1 MAKIRRKST
10 TKRTA
15 AKRAT
20 TKRTAAKRATT
31 KRTAAKRATTK
42 RATAKRATT
51 KRTTAKSRKLAQSAK
66 NRRRWGL
73 TALKLGCAASLVAAI
88 GLTLVL
94 LVYSRLA
101 KNYDLV
107 KLGRMP
113 ARSIVYDRNG
123 EQIGLLHGSNR
134 IAVTLDNIPQSFID
148 ALLSR
153 EDARFYGHGG
163 IDPIGVL
170 RAVYRTVIKRKTEGA
185 STITMQLARNSF
197 NELMS
202 QKTLHRKLVEVM
214 LARRIEEAYA
224 KEEILEF
231 YVNRIFFGSGIY
243 GIELASQSYFGKP
256 AKNMSLSE
264 SAMLAGIIRGPNRF
278 SPFRHYKAAV
288 AQRDMVLKSLLSREI
303 ISLQQHDLAKAEIVV
318 VLTQQ
323 PMRNKQENS
332 YALDA
337 IRYDLQ
343 NALSESDAEDGG
355 LKIHTSIDLRLQRS
369 AEAALER
376 GLAAVENQ
384 KAYHHSTRS
393 DFQDKGAKGDPGY
406 LQGAIVLLDNSTGG
420 TLAIV
425 GGRDIRHS
433 QFNRATVARRQV
445 GSAFKPFVYV
455 AAFEN
460 GMMPGAL
467 IDDGPLR
474 TGEIAGAPAHWKP
487 NNADGKSLGLQGA
500 DFGLIKSRNTMAV
513 RVGNRA
519 GIQRVCKLANR
530 AGITI
535 PENTE
540 NAQLFLGNLDC
551 DLKSLTSA
559 YTIFPNTGA
568 RVPAFT
574 IQSIVN
580 ARGETFY
587 RAAAQSYPA
596 APAGAC
602 ALTAEIL
609 QGVLAPGG
617 TGAKARSLGY
627 RKPAGGKTGTTNDF
641 KDAWFLGFTDKVTCG
656 VWAGL
661 DRPATIMP
669 GAYGSNV
676 ALPIWTDIMR
686 ACEQY
691 GYPASALRPKI
702 PMTNLRLCR
711 TSGRVATSGCQRAG
725 TAYKASIPRGL
736 APKHSCRDHG
746 GNTASTVN
754 TPPVARLK
762 TRQKTLRDSR

>member
-10 TKRTA
+10 AKRTATKRIAAKHATKRAAAKRTTAKRVAAKRVAAKRTA
-15 AKRAT
+15 AKPRKAL
-20 TKRTAAKRATT
+20 RPAK
-31 KRTAAKRATTK
+31 K
-42 RATAKRATT
+42 
-51 KRTTAKSRKLAQSAK
+51 
-66 NRRRWGL
+66 RRRWGL
-73 TALKLGCAASLVAAI
+73 AVFKLGAAAALVAAI
-88 GLTLVL
+88 GLALVL
-94 LVYSRLA
+94 LVYSSLA
-101 KNYDLV
+101 KNYELAE
-107 KLGRMP
+107 LGRMP

-134 IAVTLDNIPQSFID
+134 IAVPLDDIPQSFID
-148 ALLSR
+148 ALLAR

-163 IDPIGVL
+163 VDPIGVL

-214 LARRIEEAYA
+214 LARRIEEAYT

-256 AKNMSLSE
+256 AENMSLSE

-288 AQRDMVLKSLLSREI
+288 AQRDMVLKSLLSRAI
-303 ISLQQHDLAKAEIVV
+303 ISRQQHDLAKAETVI

-323 PMRNKQENS
+323 PARQKRENS

-337 IRYDLQ
+337 IRHDLQ

-376 GLAAVENQ
+376 GLAAIERQ
-384 KAYHHSTRS
+384 AAYPHSTRS
-393 DFQDKGAKGDPGY
+393 DFQAKGAKGDPGY

-433 QFNRATVARRQV
+433 QFNRATAARRQV

-460 GMMPGAL
+460 GMMPGTL

-519 GIQRVCKLANR
+519 GIRHVCKLANR

-574 IQSIVN
+574 IQSIAN

-596 APAGAC
+596 APAAAC

-661 DRPATIMP
+661 DRPKTIMP

-686 ACEQY
+686 ACEQC
-691 GYPASALRPKI
+691 GYPASTLRPKI
-702 PMTNLRLCR
+702 PMANTRLCR

-725 TAYKASIPRGL
+725 TAYKASLPREL
-736 APKHSCRDHG
+736 APKHSCRDHDG
-746 GNTASTVN
+746 KTASTVN

-762 TRQKTLRDSR
+762 RRQKILRDPR

>member
-10 TKRTA
+10 VKRSATKRGA
-15 AKRAT
+15 VKRAT
-20 TKRTAAKRATT
+20 V
-31 KRTAAKRATTK
+31 K
-42 RATAKRATT
+42 RATAKRAA
-51 KRTTAKSRKLAQSAK
+51 AKSRKLLRPAK

-73 TALKLGCAASLVAAI
+73 TALKLGCAAVLVAAI

-101 KNYDLV
+101 ENYDLV

-134 IAVTLDNIPQSFID
+134 IAITLDDIPQSFID
-148 ALLSR
+148 ALLAR

-163 IDPIGVL
+163 VDPIGVL
-170 RAVYRTVIKRKTEGA
+170 RAVYRNVVKRKTEGA

-197 NELMS
+197 DELMS

-214 LARRIEEAYA
+214 LARRIEKAHT

-256 AKNMSLSE
+256 AKKMSLSE

-278 SPFRHYKAAV
+278 SPFRHYKAAA
-288 AQRDMVLKSLLSREI
+288 AQRDVVLKSLLSRAI
-303 ISLQQHDLAKAEIVV
+303 ISRQQHDRAKAETVV
-318 VLTQQ
+318 VLTRQ
-323 PMRNKQENS
+323 PTQSKRENS

-337 IRYDLQ
+337 VRHDLQ

-376 GLAAVENQ
+376 GLAAVERQ
-384 KAYHHSTRS
+384 AAYPHSTRS
-393 DFQDKGAKGDPGY
+393 DFQGKGAQGDPGY

-433 QFNRATVARRQV
+433 QFNRATAARRQV

-500 DFGLIKSRNTMAV
+500 DFGLIRSRNTMAV

-519 GIQRVCKLANR
+519 GIRHVCKLANR

-559 YTIFPNTGA
+559 YTIFPNAGA

-617 TGAKARSLGY
+617 TGARARSLGY

-661 DRPATIMP
+661 DRPETIMP
-669 GAYGSNV
+669 GAYGSSV

-686 ACEQY
+686 ACEQF
-691 GYPASALRPKI
+691 GYPASTLRPRI
-702 PMTNLRLCR
+702 PMINIRLCR
-711 TSGRVATSGCQRAG
+711 SSGRIAESGCKRAG
-725 TAYKASIPRGL
+725 TAYSASIPREL
-736 APKHSCRDHG
+736 APKHSCQDHG
-746 GNTASTVN
+746 GKTASAVN
-754 TPPVARLK
+754 TPPVLRLK
-762 TRQKTLRDSR
+762 TRQRILQDRR